1 MEKSVGVVLLNFVKK
16 HRRYIYF

>member
-1 MEKSVGVVLLNFVKK
+1 MEKSVRVVLLNFVKK